1 MHRSAGR
8 RFLPL
13 ILLSVLVTPVHAG
26 MIGMDQL
33 LEQGARERL
42 VTELEKED
50 VQQQLV
56 ELGVDPVEAKQRVQ
70 NMTDTEVARLNQQVA
85 SMPAGG
91 HVSNRLLAVLL
102 IILLILAI

>member
-1 MHRSAGR
+1 MHCSAGK

-13 ILLSVLVTPVHAG
+13 ILLSILATPVQAG
-26 MIGMDQL
+26 MIGTDHL

-42 VTELEKED
+42 ITELEKAD
-50 VQQQLV
+50 MQQQLV
-56 ELGVDPVEAKQRVQ
+56 ELGVDPGEARERVQ
-70 NMTDTEVARLNQQVA
+70 NMTDTEVARLNQQIA

-91 HVSNRLLAVLL
+91 HISNRLLAVLL